1 MWETIDPKTQKLLE
15 SLKSKKVGI
24 FCDDSNL
31 YHAYIK
37 YGWRIDFGKFRK
49 FLEEHCDVRFMYY
62 YLVIPAN
69 NDASSSGTKVF
80 LEKIK
85 PHVQVKKK
93 ELKYMPVGGQVA
105 KKGNMDVEIVLDVV
119 RNINYLDVVII
130 VSGDS
135 DFYELK
141 NYAVYEK
148 GKKIIFIGY
157 EENMA
162 WELRQCWHMYIN
174 RIRDIV
180 GRDMRRY

>member
-15 SLKSKKVGI
+15 SLKS
-24 FCDDSNL
+24 
-31 YHAYIK
+31 
-37 YGWRIDFGKFRK
+37 
-49 FLEEHCDVRFMYY
+49 
-62 YLVIPAN
+62 
-69 NDASSSGTKVF
+69 
-80 LEKIK
+80 
-85 PHVQVKKK
+85 
-93 ELKYMPVGGQVA
+93 
-105 KKGNMDVEIVLDVV
+105 
-119 RNINYLDVVII
+119 
-130 VSGDS
+130 
-135 DFYELK
+135 